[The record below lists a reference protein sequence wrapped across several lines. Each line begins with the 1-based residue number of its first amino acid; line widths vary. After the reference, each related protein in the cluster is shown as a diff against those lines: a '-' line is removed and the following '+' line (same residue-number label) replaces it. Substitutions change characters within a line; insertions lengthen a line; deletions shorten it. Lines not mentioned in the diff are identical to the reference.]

1 MATRKPIVPGDT
13 ITDGLI
19 VGRVIELGE
28 MKMGCGSMTAYTVE
42 ILTGHEAGKTSI
54 IPAIYARRHRPVSP
68 VRTK

>member
-1 MATRKPIVPGDT
+1 MPARKSFAPGDT

-28 MKMGCGSMTAYTVE
+28 MKMGCGTLVAYKVE

-68 VRTK
+68 VRTN